1 MFLIEDQEFKKRS
14 AIDWT
19 RVKRDREGGQPKPP
33 YGPGSKTSR
42 AKLIYFKLLLEM
54 LYY

>member
-33 YGPGSKTSR
+33 YWTRGGFGCPP
-42 AKLIYFKLLLEM
+42 
-54 LYY
+54 